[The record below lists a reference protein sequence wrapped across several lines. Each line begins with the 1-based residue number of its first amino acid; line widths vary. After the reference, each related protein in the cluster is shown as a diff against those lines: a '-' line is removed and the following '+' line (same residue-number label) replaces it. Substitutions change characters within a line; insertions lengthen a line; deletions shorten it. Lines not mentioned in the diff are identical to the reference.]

1 MNREVVLRSTIFGI
15 IIGLLG
21 IAISLSPGS
30 DAWEENIG
38 LSLLFE
44 IRGQR
49 ETPEQVAII
58 SINGQTAEQLGL
70 GEEIP
75 EWPRSLHAKL
85 IDRLTDAGVAVIAY
99 DIFFKKP
106 RLPDA
111 DELMAKALQR
121 AENVLL
127 VAYLEQKRVS
137 DRLAN
142 VDIER
147 LIPPT
152 ESLADAA
159 VGIAPFVLP
168 KIPIR
173 VSRFWTFTGENQLM
187 SLPAAALQLFAD
199 PDGSQLNRLLQSI
212 GEASNPPDNWQSHT
226 NIVSRI
232 RDDTT
237 LQARL
242 LEAFTSGQP
251 SQLSSLQR
259 EHLNALLNLYT
270 GNIRPYINF
279 YGPPGSIPTIPI
291 HDALNASP
299 EALAKLRGKVVFIG
313 YAGTYQPRQ
322 RDGFYTVFS
331 QPNGL
336 DLSGVE
342 IAATA
347 YANLLSSETLSPLS
361 NGTLALL
368 LLCYGLGITLLF
380 RWLPGIRGIV
390 AGVIVSM
397 LYFTLV
403 YKVFSQQH
411 IWLPWFVPVVIQT
424 LLALILSQTWHYRQ
438 MRNSREW
445 LRKLFGYY
453 LPGDVIDHL
462 AQEKR
467 EPMTDSSS
475 AFGVCLATDAQN
487 YTEFAENIG
496 PVELQS
502 YLNRYYEILFKPVR
516 SRNGVVSDV
525 VGDAMLAIWPSTEP
539 NVSLHQMACEA
550 ALAINRSLLQSEL
563 EPKLFT
569 RIGLHAGELVMSHV
583 GAIDH
588 FEYRAVGDMVNTT
601 SRIENLNKLLG
612 TAILASSE
620 VVIGLKGI
628 ETREM
633 GEFAVAGKQQS
644 ITIHEVSS
652 MSDEAT
658 PALLRLHEDFAEA
671 LAEWI
676 HGKRETAYEK
686 FKLIINEHP
695 DDGPTKYYI
704 QQYSERRSSRKNLAS
719 PGK

>member
-1 MNREVVLRSTIFGI
+1 M

-21 IAISLSPGS
+21 ITICLSPGS
-30 DAWEENIG
+30 ASWEENIG

-44 IRGQR
+44 LRGQR
-49 ETPEQVAII
+49 QPPEQVAII

-75 EWPRSLHAKL
+75 QWPRFLHAKL
-85 IDRLTDAGVAVIAY
+85 IDRLSKAGVAVIAY
-99 DIFFKKP
+99 DIFFKKTRDP
-106 RLPDA
+106 GS
-111 DELMAKALQR
+111 DESMKKALQR
-121 AENVLL
+121 AGNVLL
-127 VAYLEQKRVS
+127 VAYLEQQQVS
-137 DRLAN
+137 GEQAN

-152 ESLADAA
+152 ESLAEAA

-168 KIPIR
+168 KIPVR
-173 VSRFWTFTGENQLM
+173 VSRFWTFTGENRLI
-187 SLPAAALQLFAD
+187 SLPAAALQLFVD
-199 PDGSQLNRLLQSI
+199 PDGSQLIRLLQSI
-212 GEASNPPDNWQSHT
+212 GEESNMPNNWQSHAY
-226 NIVSRI
+226 IVSRI
-232 RDDTT
+232 RDDTN

-242 LEAFTSGQP
+242 LDAFSSDQP
-251 SQLSSLQR
+251 PQLSELQR
-259 EHLNALLNLYT
+259 QRLNALLKLYT
-270 GNIRPYINF
+270 GEAYPYINF

-299 EALAKLRGKVVFIG
+299 QEIAKLRDKVVFIG

-322 RDGFYTVFS
+322 KDGFYTVFS

-347 YANLLSSETLSPLS
+347 YANLLSSETLIPLN
-361 NGTLALL
+361 NGALALL
-368 LLCYGLGITLLF
+368 LLSYGLGITLLF
-380 RWLPGIRGIV
+380 RWLPGMRGIL
-390 AGVIVSM
+390 AGLLVSI
-397 LYFTLV
+397 LYLTLV
-403 YKVFSQQH
+403 YHLFSQQH
-411 IWLPWFVPVVIQT
+411 IWLPWFVPLVIQT
-424 LLALILSQTWHYRQ
+424 PLALILSQTWHYRQ

-445 LRKLFGYY
+445 LRELFGYY
-453 LPGDVIDHL
+453 LPGHVIDHL
-462 AQEKR
+462 AQHKK
-467 EPMTDSSS
+467 EPMTETSS

-487 YTEFAENIG
+487 YTKFAENME
-496 PVELQS
+496 PMDLRA

-516 SRNGVVSDV
+516 ARNGVVSDV

-539 NVSLHQMACEA
+539 DISLHQMACEA
-550 ALAINRSLLQSEL
+550 ALSINRSLQQSDL

-620 VVIGLKGI
+620 AVFGLKDI
-628 ETREM
+628 TTREV
-633 GEFAVAGKQQS
+633 GQFAVAGKQQL
-644 ITIHEVSS
+644 ITIHEVSC
-652 MSDEAT
+652 MSEEAT
-658 PALLRLHEDFAEA
+658 PRLRQLHEDFAEA
-671 LAEWI
+671 LVEWMR
-676 HGKRETAYEK
+676 GERETAYGK
-686 FKLIINEHP
+686 FKLILNEHP

-704 QQYSERRSSRKNLAS
+704 QQYSERRVSQKN
-719 PGK
+719 PV

>member
-1 MNREVVLRSTIFGI
+1 MNREVILRSTLFGM

-30 DAWEENIG
+30 AAWEEGIG

-49 ETPEQVAII
+49 QPPDQVAII
-58 SINGQTAEQLGL
+58 SINGQTALQLGL

-75 EWPRSLHAKL
+75 EWPRSLHAEL
-85 IDRLTDAGVAVIAY
+85 INRLTDAGVAAIAY
-99 DIFFKKP
+99 DIFFKKA
-106 RLPDA
+106 RQPDA
-111 DELMAKALQR
+111 NKLMAKALQQ
-121 AENVLL
+121 AGNVLL
-127 VAYLEQKRVS
+127 VAYLEQQRVS
-137 DRLAN
+137 NGQAN

-152 ESLADAA
+152 QSLAEAA
-159 VGIAPFVLP
+159 VGFAPFILP
-168 KIPIR
+168 KIPVR
-173 VSRFWTFTGENQLM
+173 VSRFWTFTGENRLM
-187 SLPAAALQLFAD
+187 SLPAATLQLFVD
-199 PDGSQLNRLLQSI
+199 PNGSQLNRLLQSI
-212 GEASNPPDNWQSHT
+212 GEASDLPNNWQSHAYL
-226 NIVSRI
+226 VSRI

-237 LQARL
+237 LQRRL

-259 EHLNALLNLYT
+259 QRLKALLELYT
-270 GNIRPYINF
+270 GAVRPYINF
-279 YGPPGSIPTIPI
+279 YGPPGSILTIPI
-291 HDALNASP
+291 HDALNASA
-299 EALAKLRGKVVFIG
+299 EELAKLRGKVVFIG

-322 RDGFYTVFS
+322 QDGFYTVFS

-347 YANLLSSETLSPLS
+347 YANLLSSETLVPLNNS
-361 NGTLALL
+361 ALALL
-368 LLCYGLGITLLF
+368 LLCYGLVITLLF
-380 RWLPGIRGIV
+380 RWLPGIRGIL
-390 AGVIVSM
+390 AGVLVSIF
-397 LYFTLV
+397 YFTLV
-403 YKVFSQQH
+403 YTLFSQEH
-411 IWLPWFVPVVIQT
+411 IWLPWFVPLVIQT
-424 LLALILSQTWHYRQ
+424 PLALILSQTWHYRQ

-445 LRKLFGYY
+445 LRELFGYY

-462 AQEKR
+462 AQQRR
-467 EPMTDSSS
+467 EPMTDTSS

-487 YTEFAENIG
+487 YTEFAENMG
-496 PVELQS
+496 PVDLQA

-525 VGDAMLAIWPSTEP
+525 VGDAMLAIWPSTDP
-539 NVSLHQMACEA
+539 DLSLHQMACEA
-550 ALAINRSLLQSEL
+550 ALAINRSLEQSDL

-628 ETREM
+628 ETREV
-633 GEFAVAGKQQS
+633 GQFAVAGRQQP

-652 MSDEAT
+652 MSKEAT
-658 PALLRLHEDFAEA
+658 PRLHRLHEDFAEA
-671 LAEWI
+671 LAEWM
-676 HGKRETAYEK
+676 HGKREIAYKK
-686 FKLIINEHP
+686 FKLILNEYP
-695 DDGPTKYYI
+695 NDGPTKYYV
-704 QQYSERRSSRKNLAS
+704 QQYSERRRSRKNLVS
-719 PGK
+719 PV

>member
-1 MNREVVLRSTIFGI
+1 MNREVILRSTLFGM

-21 IAISLSPGS
+21 IVISLSPGS
-30 DAWEENIG
+30 AAWEEDIG

-49 ETPEQVAII
+49 QPPDQIAII
-58 SINGQTAEQLGL
+58 SINGQTALQLGL

-75 EWPRSLHAKL
+75 EWPRSLHAEL
-85 IDRLTDAGVAVIAY
+85 INRLTDAGVAAIVY
-99 DIFFKKP
+99 DIFFKKA
-106 RLPDA
+106 RQPDA
-111 DELMAKALQR
+111 NKLMAKALQR
-121 AENVLL
+121 AGNVLL
-127 VAYLEQKRVS
+127 VAYLEQQRVS
-137 DRLAN
+137 NGQAN

-152 ESLADAA
+152 QSLAEAA
-159 VGIAPFVLP
+159 VGFAPFILP
-168 KIPIR
+168 KIPVR
-173 VSRFWTFTGENQLM
+173 VSRFWTFTGENRLM
-187 SLPAAALQLFAD
+187 SLPAAALQLFVD
-199 PDGSQLNRLLQSI
+199 PNGSQLDRLLQSI
-212 GEASNPPDNWQSHT
+212 GEASDLPNNRQSHAY
-226 NIVSRI
+226 IISRI

-237 LQARL
+237 LQRHL

-259 EHLNALLNLYT
+259 QRLKALLELYT
-270 GNIRPYINF
+270 GAVRPYINF

-291 HDALNASP
+291 HDALNASA
-299 EALAKLRGKVVFIG
+299 EELAKLRGKVVFIG

-322 RDGFYTVFS
+322 KDGFYTVFS

-347 YANLLSSETLSPLS
+347 YANLLSSETFVPLN
-361 NGTLALL
+361 NGALALL

-380 RWLPGIRGIV
+380 RWLPGIRGIL
-390 AGVIVSM
+390 AGVLVSIFY
-397 LYFTLV
+397 LTLI
-403 YKVFSQQH
+403 YTLFSQEH
-411 IWLPWFVPVVIQT
+411 IWLPWFVPLVIQT
-424 LLALILSQTWHYRQ
+424 PLALILSQTWHYRQ

-445 LRKLFGYY
+445 LRELFGYY

-462 AQEKR
+462 AQQRR
-467 EPMTDSSS
+467 EPMTDTSS

-487 YTEFAENIG
+487 YTEFAENMG
-496 PVELQS
+496 PVDLQA

-525 VGDAMLAIWPSTEP
+525 VGDAMLAIWPSTDP
-539 NVSLHQMACEA
+539 DLSLHQMACEA
-550 ALAINRSLLQSEL
+550 ALAINRSLQQSEL

-628 ETREM
+628 ETREV
-633 GEFAVAGKQQS
+633 GQFAVAGRQQS
-644 ITIHEVSS
+644 ITIHEVCS
-652 MSDEAT
+652 MSKEAT
-658 PALLRLHEDFAEA
+658 PRLHRLHEDFADA
-671 LAEWI
+671 LAEWM
-676 HGKRETAYEK
+676 HGKREIAYEK
-686 FKLIINEHP
+686 FKLILNEYP
-695 DDGPTKYYI
+695 DDGPTKYYV
-704 QQYSERRSSRKNLAS
+704 QQYSERRSSRKNLVS
-719 PGK
+719 PV